1 MDVLNYNFI
10 TLEKSGDSLRSEFR
24 SVKYQMESQ
33 TDHLTTLRCTV
44 DRLESEKQ
52 EVLDNLL
59 KRESEIDR
67 LSGIHSSQYC
77 CFRNDK
83 GLLSYFDHVYLTY

>member
-1 MDVLNYNFI
+1 
-10 TLEKSGDSLRSEFR
+10 
-24 SVKYQMESQ
+24 
-33 TDHLTTLRCTV
+33 
-44 DRLESEKQ
+44 
-52 EVLDNLL
+52 L